1 MKRKIKTE
9 ILDGNI
15 ALDRLIKNK
24 KKFDLIFIDADKENY
39 VSYFNKSLK
48 LLNKNGLIVVDNILW
63 KGDVINDMAKDKLTT
78 QIKNFND
85 HIKKTNINKYIL
97 PVGDGFF
104 ICWK

>member
-1 MKRKIKTE
+1 MIKA
-9 ILDGNI
+9 I
-15 ALDRLIKNK
+15 AVK
-24 KKFDLIFIDADKENY
+24 
-39 VSYFNKSLK
+39 
-48 LLNKNGLIVVDNILW
+48 
-63 KGDVINDMAKDKLTT
+63 VINDMAKDKLTT